1 MSKHIIAEAMD
12 CQERLNKHDHWL
24 KKLDDKLTTLL
35 LSYKDTEITVK
46 KDLVTYTM
54 MRSALESA
62 NQEFDKRMKAHLQDN
77 RDYIQQEFSECVS
90 REVSYYY
97 SI

>member
-1 MSKHIIAEAMD
+1 

-62 NQEFDKRMKAHLQDN
+62 NQEFDKRMKGHLQDN
-77 RDYIQQEFSECVS
+77 RDYIQQELSECVP
-90 REVSYYY
+90 REVSYCY